1 MQFSIRKSRYDVYYK
16 SLIIQ
21 PKRPYKSFMNDLSW
35 YFERFAPIMRKNNL
49 TFKYYYDFFKLRN
62 KKRRSKQKI
71 VYICILTV
79 ILCYEDI

>member
-1 MQFSIRKSRYDVYYK
+1 
-16 SLIIQ
+16 
-21 PKRPYKSFMNDLSW
+21 MNDLSW